1 MSESGKKS
9 GQLLVTVWGNST
21 EGNWAAPRDNGFSGT
36 ITKVQ
41 NTKIFPLPMFQKGRT
56 CLIKN
61 FIQLPPRH
69 ALVKIERFPII
80 SSYKLMLL
88 IKDSAVFILTGIL

>member
-1 MSESGKKS
+1 MSESGEKG

-69 ALVKIERFPII
+69 ALLKIGGFP
-80 SSYKLMLL
+80 Y
-88 IKDSAVFILTGIL
+88 